1 MAPFGDGGGGDGEA
15 GRGWDPLRSGSAPP
29 TMEGAAAAAVAA
41 EGMFGGG
48 GGGGGASFFS
58 GMDGLGFGA
67 RLDEV
72 SRRRAAGGVQEHF
85 GNSGSL
91 SVGPPGLLFN
101 GTGDLDERQFAP
113 SRVQN
118 GLAMANYSKLDMGP
132 LWTDTDPDNA
142 EYRRNVQNRFMSNIE
157 KMNVHRNLNA
167 SYMSDSDLSDALSGL
182 RLSNSRVMDG
192 MNHGEEL
199 LDELLKSQRD
209 FSTKIG
215 VDNRTPLVG
224 NVFAPLSDVRS
235 PPIYGDGILR
245 RQTSALDGSNVSRMS
260 CHHIND
266 VDHLSLAEQLAMM
279 RSGNLPRGV
288 NLSRNAAIT
297 NMINPMSNRY
307 NSVRDMDLVRNR
319 RAFLEDLLAEQYLQ
333 DDNLL
338 YNDRRIYHDEPRVPY
353 SRMPR
358 SGSHFHPNQGNI
370 QSHSDR
376 QSRLFPFNR
385 KTTGRNVGS
394 QFYHDNTL
402 ANYLDAPSLDNAISG
417 DDLDLIDVIG
427 RVKEVRQV
435 TNMDQYGS
443 RFIQKAL
450 ENASPEDREK
460 IFPEILSNA
469 IALTTDVFGNYVI
482 QKFFEFATES
492 QLIQLADQLKG
503 HILQLSLQMYGCR
516 VVQKVLEVVDMDR
529 KINIVHELK
538 NSVLK
543 CIGDQNGNHVIQK
556 CIECVPEDHI
566 PFVIQPILS
575 QILVLCT
582 HQYGCRVIQRVL
594 EHCHDPAT
602 QSAIMNEIVQQTFHL
617 TDDKFGNYV
626 VQHVLEHGKPEER
639 SSIIQKL
646 SGQVVILSKQKFA
659 SNVIEK
665 CLEFGTYEERDSLIG
680 EIISSGQIFQLCVL
694 GGPLASRLQLTLV
707 ALRSVLQELMKD
719 QFGNYV
725 VQKVLQKCDDK
736 YIEMIVS
743 SIKLHLNDLKNYT
756 YGKHIVARVEKL
768 IVAGEKRAREVSES
782 AQQQQSPICTAV
794 EAP

>member
-1 MAPFGDGGGGDGEA
+1 MAPFGDGGGDGEA
-15 GRGWDPLRSGSAPP
+15 GQGWDPLRSGSAPP
-29 TMEGAAAAAVAA
+29 TMEGAAAAAAAA

-48 GGGGGASFFS
+48 GGGGAASFFS

-67 RLDEV
+67 RLDDV
-72 SRRRAAGGVQEHF
+72 SRRRGAAGAQEHF
-85 GNSGSL
+85 GNSASL

-101 GTGDLDERQFAP
+101 GTGDLDEWQFGP
-113 SRVQN
+113 SRIYS
-118 GLAMANYSKLDMGP
+118 GGAMANYSTFDIGS
-132 LWTDTDPDNA
+132 LWTDMDPENA
-142 EYRRNVQNRFMSNIE
+142 EYRRNVQNCFMSNIE
-157 KMNVHRNLNA
+157 KMNANKDA

-182 RLSNSRVMDG
+182 RLSNSRVMDER
-192 MNHGEEL
+192 NRGEKL
-199 LDELLKSQRD
+199 LDELLKCQRD
-209 FSTKIG
+209 FSKIG
-215 VDNRTPLVG
+215 DDNRTPLVG
-224 NVFAPLSDVRS
+224 NVFHAPRSDVR
-235 PPIYGDGILR
+235 PPPMYEDGILR

-260 CHHIND
+260 HHHFKD
-266 VDHLSLAEQLAMM
+266 VDHLPLAEQLTMM
-279 RSGNLPRGV
+279 GSGNLPGGINLYRNTAMSNMV
-288 NLSRNAAIT
+288 NS
-297 NMINPMSNRY
+297 MSNRY
-307 NSVRDMDLVRNR
+307 NSIGDLDLARSR
-319 RAFLEDLLAEQYLQ
+319 RALLEDLLAQEYLQ

-338 YNDRRIYHDEPRVPY
+338 HNDNRIYHDEPRFHY
-353 SRMPR
+353 SRMQR
-358 SGSHFHPNQGNI
+358 TGSHFHPNPVNI
-370 QSHSDR
+370 LSHSDR
-376 QSRLFPFNR
+376 QSRIFSNR
-385 KTTGRNVGS
+385 KAAGRNFGS
-394 QFYHDNTL
+394 QVYHDNTL
-402 ANYLDAPSLDNAISG
+402 ANYMDNADRSG
-417 DDLDLIDVIG
+417 DDSVDLNDVVG
-427 RVKEVRQV
+427 RVKEVS
-435 TNMDQYGS
+435 MDQFGS
-443 RFIQKAL
+443 RFIQQKL
-450 ENASPEDREK
+450 ENASPDEREK

-556 CIECVPEDHI
+556 CIECVPEDRI
-566 PFVIQPILS
+566 PFVIEPILS

-665 CLEFGTYEERDSLIG
+665 CLAHGTPEERDSLIG
-680 EIISSGQIFQLCVL
+680 EIISSGQTF
-694 GGPLASRLQLTLV
+694 
-707 ALRSVLQELMKD
+707 QELMKD

-725 VQKVLQKCDDK
+725 VQRVLQTCDDK
-736 YIEMIVS
+736 YLGMILS
-743 SIKLHLNDLKNYT
+743 SIKLHLNELKNYT

-768 IVAGEKRAREVSES
+768 IVTGEKRARMVSLS
-782 AQQQQSPICTAV
+782 SQQQQSPICTAV
-794 EAP
+794 DAR

>member
-1 MAPFGDGGGGDGEA
+1 MAPFGDGGGDGEA
-15 GRGWDPLRSGSAPP
+15 ERAWDPLRSGSAPP
-29 TMEGAAAAAVAA
+29 TMEGAAAAAAAAVAA
-41 EGMFGGG
+41 DSMFG

-72 SRRRAAGGVQEHF
+72 SRRRGAAGAQEHF
-85 GNSGSL
+85 GNSASL
-91 SVGPPGLLFN
+91 SVGPPGLLLN
-101 GTGDLDERQFAP
+101 GTGDLVERQFRK
-113 SRVQN
+113 SRVHN
-118 GLAMANYSKLDMGP
+118 GGALANYSTFDMGS
-132 LWTDTDPDNA
+132 LGTDMDPDNA
-142 EYRRNVQNRFMSNIE
+142 EYRRNVHNRFMSNIQ
-157 KMNVHRNLNA
+157 KMNVNRDLNA

-182 RLSNSRVMDG
+182 KLYNNRVIDEW
-192 MNHGEEL
+192 NHGDEL
-199 LDELLKSQRD
+199 LDELLQRQRD
-209 FSTKIG
+209 FCTKIG
-215 VDNRTPLVG
+215 DDNRTPLVG
-224 NVFAPLSDVRS
+224 NVFRSPRSDLCP

-260 CHHIND
+260 RHHLND
-266 VDHLSLAEQLAMM
+266 VDQLSLAEQLSMM

-288 NLSRNAAIT
+288 NLSRNTAMS
-297 NMINPMSNRY
+297 NMINPMNNRY
-307 NSVRDMDLVRNR
+307 NNISIRDLDYVRNR
-319 RAFLEDLLAEQYLQ
+319 RAFLEDLLAQEYLQ

-338 YNDRRIYHDEPRVPY
+338 YNDSRIHHDEPRFPCA
-353 SRMPR
+353 RMQR
-358 SGSHFHPNQGNI
+358 SGSHFHPNPRNI
-370 QSHSDR
+370 QSHGDR
-376 QSRLFPFNR
+376 QPRLFSFNR
-385 KTTGRNVGS
+385 KANGRNMGS

-402 ANYLDAPSLDNAISG
+402 ANYLDVPLDNADRSG
-417 DDLDLIDVIG
+417 ADSVDLIDVMG
-427 RVKEVRQV
+427 HVKEVS
-435 TNMDQYGS
+435 MDQYGS
-443 RFIQKAL
+443 RFIQQKL
-450 ENASPEDREK
+450 ENASPDDREK

-556 CIECVPEDHI
+556 CIECVPEDRI
-566 PFVIQPILS
+566 PFVIEPILS

-626 VQHVLEHGKPEER
+626 VQHVLDHGKPEER

-665 CLEFGTYEERDSLIG
+665 CLANGTPEERDSIIG
-680 EIISSGQIFQLCVL
+680 EIISSGQTF
-694 GGPLASRLQLTLV
+694 
-707 ALRSVLQELMKD
+707 QELMKD

-725 VQKVLQKCDDK
+725 VQRVLQTCDDK
-736 YIEMIVS
+736 YLEMILS
-743 SIKLHLNDLKNYT
+743 SIKLHLSELKNYT

-768 IVAGEKRAREVSES
+768 IVTGEKRARMVSQS
-782 AQQQQSPICTAV
+782 SQQQQSLICTAV
-794 EAP
+794 DAL

>member
-1 MAPFGDGGGGDGEA
+1 MAPFGDGGGDGEA

-41 EGMFGGG
+41 ERMFGGGVG

-58 GMDGLGFGA
+58 GVDGLGFGA
-67 RLDEV
+67 RLDDA
-72 SRRRAAGGVQEHF
+72 SRRRGAAGAQF
-85 GNSGSL
+85 GNSASL
-91 SVGPPGLLFN
+91 SVGPQGLLFN
-101 GTGDLDERQFAP
+101 GTGDLDERQLGP
-113 SRVQN
+113 GRIYS
-118 GLAMANYSKLDMGP
+118 GGAMANYSTLDIGS
-132 LWTDTDPDNA
+132 LWADMDPENA

-157 KMNVHRNLNA
+157 KMNANRDLNA

-182 RLSNSRVMDG
+182 RLSNSRVMDER
-192 MNHGEEL
+192 NHGEEL
-199 LDELLKSQRD
+199 LDELLKRQRD
-209 FSTKIG
+209 FSKIG
-215 VDNRTPLVG
+215 DDNRTPLVG
-224 NVFAPLSDVRS
+224 NVFRAPRFDVHP
-235 PPIYGDGILR
+235 PPIYEDGILR

-260 CHHIND
+260 HHHFKD
-266 VDHLSLAEQLAMM
+266 VDHLSLAEQLAII
-279 RSGNLPRGV
+279 RSGNLPRGI
-288 NLSRNAAIT
+288 NLSRNAAMT

-307 NSVRDMDLVRNR
+307 NIRDMDFARNR
-319 RAFLEDLLAEQYLQ
+319 RAILEDLLAQEYLQ

-338 YNDRRIYHDEPRVPY
+338 YNDSRIYHDEPRFPY
-353 SRMPR
+353 SRMQR
-358 SGSHFHPNQGNI
+358 SGSHFHPNLGNVP
-370 QSHSDR
+370 SHSDR
-376 QSRLFPFNR
+376 QSRLFSSNR
-385 KTTGRNVGS
+385 KASGKNFGS
-394 QFYHDNTL
+394 QAYHDNTL
-402 ANYLDAPSLDNAISG
+402 AKYMDNADKSG
-417 DDLDLIDVIG
+417 DDSVDLNEVVG
-427 RVKEVRQV
+427 HVKEVS
-435 TNMDQYGS
+435 MDQYGS
-443 RFIQKAL
+443 RFIQQKL
-450 ENASPEDREK
+450 ENASPDDREK

-529 KINIVHELK
+529 KISIVHELK

-556 CIECVPEDHI
+556 CIECVPEDRI
-566 PFVIQPILS
+566 PFVIEPILS
-575 QILVLCT
+575 QILLLCT

-665 CLEFGTYEERDSLIG
+665 CLANGTPEERDSLIG
-680 EIISSGQIFQLCVL
+680 EIISSGQTF
-694 GGPLASRLQLTLV
+694 
-707 ALRSVLQELMKD
+707 QELMKD

-725 VQKVLQKCDDK
+725 VQRVLQTCDDK
-736 YIEMIVS
+736 YLEMILS
-743 SIKLHLNDLKNYT
+743 SIKLHLNELKNYT
-756 YGKHIVARVEKL
+756 YGKHIVARIEKL
-768 IVAGEKRAREVSES
+768 IVTGEKRAKMVSQSSQE
-782 AQQQQSPICTAV
+782 QQSPICTAV
-794 EAP
+794 DAL

>member
-1 MAPFGDGGGGDGEA
+1 MAPFGDGGGDGEA
-15 GRGWDPLRSGSAPP
+15 GRAWDPLRSGSAPP
-29 TMEGAAAAAVAA
+29 TMEGAAAAVAVAA

-48 GGGGGASFFS
+48 GSGASFFS

-72 SRRRAAGGVQEHF
+72 SRRRGAAGAQEHF
-85 GNSGSL
+85 GNSASL
-91 SVGPPGLLFN
+91 SVGPPGLLLN
-101 GTGDLDERQFAP
+101 GPGDLDEQQF
-113 SRVQN
+113 RKGIVHN
-118 GLAMANYSKLDMGP
+118 GGAMANYSTFDMRS
-132 LWTDTDPDNA
+132 LWTDMDPDNA
-142 EYRRNVQNRFMSNIE
+142 EYRRNVQNRFMSNIQ
-157 KMNVHRNLNA
+157 KMNVNRDLNA

-182 RLSNSRVMDG
+182 KLSNNRVMDEW
-192 MNHGEEL
+192 NHGDEL
-199 LDELLKSQRD
+199 LDELLKRQRD
-209 FSTKIG
+209 FCTKIG
-215 VDNRTPLVG
+215 DDNQRPLVG
-224 NVFAPLSDVRS
+224 NVFGSPRSDLRL

-260 CHHIND
+260 RHHLKD

-288 NLSRNAAIT
+288 NLSRNTAMS
-297 NMINPMSNRY
+297 NMINPMNNRY
-307 NSVRDMDLVRNR
+307 NNISTRDLDYVRNR
-319 RAFLEDLLAEQYLQ
+319 RAFLEDLLAQEYLQ

-338 YNDRRIYHDEPRVPY
+338 YNDSGIYHDEPRFPRA
-353 SRMPR
+353 RMQR
-358 SGSHFHPNQGNI
+358 SGSHFHPNPGNI
-370 QSHSDR
+370 QSHGDR
-376 QSRLFPFNR
+376 QSRLFSFNR
-385 KTTGRNVGS
+385 KATFRNIGS

-402 ANYLDAPSLDNAISG
+402 ANYLDVPSLDNADRNGADSV
-417 DDLDLIDVIG
+417 DLVDVLG
-427 RVKEVRQV
+427 HVKEVS
-435 TNMDQYGS
+435 MDQYGS
-443 RFIQKAL
+443 RFIQQKL
-450 ENASPEDREK
+450 ENASPDEREK

-492 QLIQLADQLKG
+492 QLIQLADQLEG

-556 CIECVPEDHI
+556 CIECVPEDRI
-566 PFVIQPILS
+566 PFVIEPILS

-626 VQHVLEHGKPEER
+626 VQHVLDHGKPEER

-665 CLEFGTYEERDSLIG
+665 CLANGTPEERDSFIG
-680 EIISSGQIFQLCVL
+680 EIISSGQTF
-694 GGPLASRLQLTLV
+694 
-707 ALRSVLQELMKD
+707 QELMKD

-725 VQKVLQKCDDK
+725 VQRVLQTCDDK
-736 YIEMIVS
+736 YLEMILS
-743 SIKLHLNDLKNYT
+743 SIKLHLSELKNYT

-768 IVAGEKRAREVSES
+768 IVTGEKRARMVSQS
-782 AQQQQSPICTAV
+782 SQQQQSPICTAV
-794 EAP
+794 DAL

>member
-72 SRRRAAGGVQEHF
+72 SRRRAAGGVQIGSAMLGDAFDSSFDEVSVASQIDLLLLEPLCLLYDYEADLDLPEISEHF

-482 QKFFEFATES
+482 QK
-492 QLIQLADQLKG
+492 
-503 HILQLSLQMYGCR
+503 
-516 VVQKVLEVVDMDR
+516 VLEVVDMDR

-626 VQHVLEHGKPEER
+626 VQPEER

-680 EIISSGQIFQLCVL
+680 EIISSGQIF
-694 GGPLASRLQLTLV
+694 
-707 ALRSVLQELMKD
+707 QELMKD

>member
-1 MAPFGDGGGGDGEA
+1 MAPFGDGGGDGEA
-15 GRGWDPLRSGSAPP
+15 GRAWDPLRSGSTPP
-29 TMEGAAAAAVAA
+29 TMEGAAAAAAAVAA
-41 EGMFGGG
+41 EGMFG

-72 SRRRAAGGVQEHF
+72 SRRCGAAGAQEHF
-85 GNSGSL
+85 GNSASL
-91 SVGPPGLLFN
+91 SVGPPGLLLN
-101 GTGDLDERQFAP
+101 GTGDLDERQF
-113 SRVQN
+113 RKGIVHN
-118 GLAMANYSKLDMGP
+118 GGAMANYSTFDMGS
-132 LWTDTDPDNA
+132 LWTDMDPDNA
-142 EYRRNVQNRFMSNIE
+142 EYRRNVQNRFMSNIQ
-157 KMNVHRNLNA
+157 KMNVNRDLNA
-167 SYMSDSDLSDALSGL
+167 SYMSDSDLSDTLSGL
-182 RLSNSRVMDG
+182 KLSNNRVMDEW
-192 MNHGEEL
+192 NHGDEL
-199 LDELLKSQRD
+199 LDELLKRQRD
-209 FSTKIG
+209 FCTKIG
-215 VDNRTPLVG
+215 DDNQRTLVG
-224 NVFAPLSDVRS
+224 NVFGSPRSDLRP

-260 CHHIND
+260 HHHLKD

-288 NLSRNAAIT
+288 NLSRNTAMS
-297 NMINPMSNRY
+297 NMINPMNNRY
-307 NSVRDMDLVRNR
+307 NNISTRDLGYVRNR
-319 RAFLEDLLAEQYLQ
+319 RAFLEDLLAQEYLQ

-338 YNDRRIYHDEPRVPY
+338 YNDSRIYHDEPRFPCA
-353 SRMPR
+353 RMQR
-358 SGSHFHPNQGNI
+358 SGSHFHPNPGNI
-370 QSHSDR
+370 QSHGDR
-376 QSRLFPFNR
+376 QSRLFSFNR
-385 KTTGRNVGS
+385 KATGRNIGS

-402 ANYLDAPSLDNAISG
+402 ANYLDVPSLDNADRSG
-417 DDLDLIDVIG
+417 ADSVDLVDVLG
-427 RVKEVRQV
+427 HVKEVRQ
-435 TNMDQYGS
+435 
-443 RFIQKAL
+443 QKL
-450 ENASPEDREK
+450 ENASPDEREK

-556 CIECVPEDHI
+556 CIECVPEDRI
-566 PFVIQPILS
+566 PFVIEPILS

-626 VQHVLEHGKPEER
+626 VQHVLDHGKPEER

-665 CLEFGTYEERDSLIG
+665 CLANGTPEERDSVIG
-680 EIISSGQIFQLCVL
+680 EIISSGQTF
-694 GGPLASRLQLTLV
+694 
-707 ALRSVLQELMKD
+707 QELMKD

-725 VQKVLQKCDDK
+725 VQRVLQTCDDK
-736 YIEMIVS
+736 YLEMILS
-743 SIKLHLNDLKNYT
+743 SIKLHLSELKNYT

-768 IVAGEKRAREVSES
+768 IVTGEKRARMVSQS
-782 AQQQQSPICTAV
+782 SQQQLSPICTAV
-794 EAP
+794 DAL